1 VLRLAPNICRGNR
14 KGIPLETKCK
24 NGAYLLV
31 RIEGN
36 IDDKSKGFSK
46 AIYRGDWGMAQRM
59 AARTPKRRPRHSAGP
74 TKVRAQRHKASDSDG
89 AFYDRANEAE
99 GHNSDEYHRTCEI
112 CDGSDTTL
120 LASYTVS
127 KWPVVSCDDCGF
139 VFLSRVPNYD
149 LLNIEY
155 AWEKTFAIERQRRTQ
170 RVWGV
175 FDQLTRIRTTV
186 GKLIDNASQGRSLG
200 TTGRVLEIGCGGG
213 TRVASGPTPYGIEI
227 SKALAHKADPIFAA
241 RGGRVIHAPAAEGL
255 TQFPDS
261 YFDTVLMRSYLE
273 HEAQPRL
280 VLKEARRTL
289 KTGGTVYVRVPNYGS
304 VNRRV
309 MGSRWCGFR
318 FPDHVNYFTPKHL
331 KRLAASCGFTYRR
344 INWYS
349 PFDDNL
355 IVELIACN

>member
-1 VLRLAPNICRGNR
+1 M
-14 KGIPLETKCK
+14 E
-24 NGAYLLV
+24 
-31 RIEGN
+31 
-36 IDDKSKGFSK
+36 
-46 AIYRGDWGMAQRM
+46 
-59 AARTPKRRPRHSAGP
+59 HS
-74 TKVRAQRHKASDSDG
+74 R
-89 AFYDRANEAE
+89 N
-99 GHNSDEYHRTCEI
+99 CEI
-112 CDGSDTTL
+112 CGGSDTTL

-139 VFLSRVPNYD
+139 VFLGRVPDYE
-149 LLNIEY
+149 LLNTEY
-155 AWEKTFAIERQRRTQ
+155 AWEKTYAAEKTKRTRQNWGKLDRVTRVRTS
-170 RVWGV
+170 
-175 FDQLTRIRTTV
+175 I
-186 GKLIDNASQGRSLG
+186 GKLINNASQGRSLG
-200 TTGRVLEIGCGGG
+200 STGRVLEIGCGGG

-227 SKALAHKADPIFAA
+227 SEALAHKADPIFAA
-241 RGGRVIHAPAAEGL
+241 RGGRVIHAAATEGL
-255 TQFPDS
+255 TQFPES

-349 PFDDNL
+349 FFDDNL
-355 IVELIACN
+355 IAELIARK